1 MQFLIAGFKYVIFPA
16 LDDEIESAHDSF
28 ILNYIEDRRG
38 NTYITLLTNRLQQT
52 SLMEANVFV
61 HFEPDSGQMRY
72 THNFLN
78 KCVYR
83 TSSEDAQ
90 TFLSLS
96 YHSGQKTKLIPIVKI
111 GDMMRSFNVISAS

>member
-1 MQFLIAGFKYVIFPA
+1 
-16 LDDEIESAHDSF
+16 
-28 ILNYIEDRRG
+28 
-38 NTYITLLTNRLQQT
+38 
-52 SLMEANVFV
+52 MEANVFV

-72 THNFLN
+72 THHYLN

-96 YHSGQKTKLIPIVKI
+96 HHSGQKTKHTNCR
-111 GDMMRSFNVISAS
+111 DW